1 MDLANGST
9 FGRGTMTFGGLSFI
23 FYIVDSTRFK
33 LMENDGQFAT
43 FGDALQQSAT
53 VATQNSGFTGDFTF
67 LIGGPPVLAT
77 AGPAARAA
85 AFPPHPRPPVGGHL
99 LAPNNTPPPHSL
111 PG

>member
-23 FYIVDSTRFK
+23 FYIVESTRFK

-53 VATQNSGFTGDFTF
+53 VATRNSGFTGDFTF
-67 LIGGPPVLAT
+67 LIGGSDAPCT
-77 AGPAARAA
+77 AGTSARAPPNA
-85 AFPPHPRPPVGGHL
+85 ADAGRDVGASILTGTKHR
-99 LAPNNTPPPHSL
+99 TP
-111 PG
+111 